1 MPYRVSK
8 VKGGYKVKDSKN
20 KSYSKKPLPKSRAK
34 KQMTALRIKT
44 KK

>member
-1 MPYRVSK
+1 MPYRLSK
-8 VKGGYKVKDSKN
+8 SKKGYKVKDNKG

-44 KK
+44 NK

>member
-8 VKGGYKVKDSKN
+8 VKGGYKVKDSKG
-20 KSYSKKPLPKSRAK
+20 KAYSKKPLPKSRAK
-34 KQMTALRIKT
+34 KQMTALRIRT